1 MLVWGLR
8 LLAWVFL
15 ALSVVGWANLF
26 FLRIHGPALDLG
38 VVAGGLAGGAFWGA
52 RWVEK
57 E

>member
-1 MLVWGLR
+1 MLVLLLR
-8 LLAWVFL
+8 LLGWVL
-15 ALSVVGWANLF
+15 LVLSLLGWVNLF

-38 VVAGGLAGGAFWGA
+38 VVAGGLAGAAFWGA